1 MPWRRVGQRGL
12 ELLDPHLLHLGGTY
26 GDPEAGDLTRYD
38 ELRIEHDRGT
48 RRLASNNRASL
59 LFTTAS
65 EVVQRIHQVCCR
77 LA

>member
-1 MPWRRVGQRGL
+1 LVSAGSK
-12 ELLDPHLLHLGGTY
+12 LLDPHLLNLGGTY
-26 GDPEAGDLTRYD
+26 SDPEAGDPTRYD
-38 ELRIEHDRGT
+38 ELRIEHDQGT